1 MIYDAKKKKKNKQN
15 KQKKQRFAIKLANLF
30 QDRTN

>member
-1 MIYDAKKKKKNKQN
+1 MIYDAKKRKKNKQN